1 MKRRKVRALKK
12 RQASRREKGFTLMQ
26 LVIVVAVIAIVTT
39 FSVMGISSARA
50 SIRLSSSSRK
60 LAAYLE
66 RARGD
71 SVRRRA
77 WARIAKMSSTVYRVQ
92 MDTDGNGTVDDM
104 DITLDQGV
112 TFDPAFAWTDVT
124 FVRGTLPGEVFFKLK
139 NESSESPST
148 IIVTASGD
156 ITLNS
161 QVFHDA
167 SIPAVTLNSNVT
179 GDVAGD
185 PSMAN
190 VNTGWP
196 APTPDPVPTPFPTP
210 TPTPTPTP
218 SPSPNPSP
226 SPGASPS
233 PTASPSPSPSPSAS
247 PSPSPS
253 ATPSVCTVLSDK
265 ASITIQRNGGSD
277 TVSISLTGV
286 NTSANYTIST
296 SNSNGNLTVTPTSKV
311 VTGTGAAT
319 FTIKSNDNHFGV
331 YTVYFGTSTSCF
343 KAIVVNVIK

>member
-39 FSVMGISSARA
+39 FSVMGISKARA

-77 WARIAKMSSTVYRVQ
+77 WARITKMSPTVYRVQ
-92 MDTDGNGTVDDM
+92 MDTDGNGTVDAM
-104 DITLDQGV
+104 DITLDEGV
-112 TFDPAFAWTDVT
+112 TFDSAFAWTDVT

-148 IIVTASGD
+148 IIITASGD

-167 SIPAVTLNSNVT
+167 SIPAVTLNSNVS

-185 PSMAN
+185 PAMAN

-218 SPSPNPSP
+218 SPSPSPSP
-226 SPGASPS
+226 SPAASPSPSASPS
-233 PTASPSPSPSPSAS
+233 PTASPSAS

-311 VTGTGAAT
+311 VTGTGAAS